1 MAVSTVVPAVPATA
15 QSPAH
20 ERRPGRGNRRISPAA
35 TVLLLLGALYCLFPV
50 LWVLI
55 ASSKSASE
63 LFSTFTLAPSTHLFD
78 NVRDLSDY
86 RGGLYW
92 RWMANTAIYA
102 GVGAFAS
109 TFVSAMAGFALAKYA
124 FPGKQFV
131 FNLILAGVLVPGV
144 ILAIPQ
150 YLLLAK
156 VGMTNT
162 YWSVLLPSMITPYGI
177 YLCRIFA
184 AAAVPTEVLE
194 AARIDGAGDWRS
206 FVTVALPM
214 MRSGLVTVFLFQ
226 FVAIWNNFMLPYI
239 MLGDDKLYPLTVGL
253 NGLLNQGANQPSM
266 YISVVTGALLS
277 IVPLVVLFLAL
288 QRYWR
293 VDLGAGA
300 VKA

>member
-1 MAVSTVVPAVPATA
+1 MSASTVLPASPATVEPA
-15 QSPAH
+15 SPAG
-20 ERRPGRGNRRISPAA
+20 RRGNRRISPTA
-35 TVLLLLGALYCLFPV
+35 TILLLLGAVYCLFPV

-55 ASSKSASE
+55 ASSKSSGE
-63 LFSTFTLAPSTHLFD
+63 LFSTFTLAPSTHLLD
-78 NVRDLSDY
+78 NIADLSNY
-86 RGGLYW
+86 RNGLYW
-92 RWMANTAIYA
+92 RWMANTALYA
-102 GVGAFAS
+102 GVGGAAS
-109 TFVSAMAGFALAKYA
+109 TLVSAMAGYALAKYT

-156 VGMTNT
+156 VGLTNT
-162 YWSVLLPSMITPYGI
+162 YWSVLLPSVITPYGI

-194 AARIDGAGDWRS
+194 AARIDGAGDWRT
-206 FVTVALPM
+206 FGRVALPM

-239 MLGDDKLYPLTVGL
+239 MLGNDHLYPLTVGL
-253 NGLLNQGANQPSM
+253 NGLLNQGASQPSM

-277 IVPLVVLFLAL
+277 IIPLVALFLGL

>member
-1 MAVSTVVPAVPATA
+1 MSVSTVLPVVPATA
-15 QSPAH
+15 SSEAPAQAH
-20 ERRPGRGNRRISPAA
+20 RGNRRISPAA

-55 ASSKSASE
+55 ASSKSAGE
-63 LFSTFTLAPSTHLFD
+63 LFSTFTLAPSGHLFD
-78 NVRDLSDY
+78 NISDLSHY
-86 RGGLYW
+86 RDGLYW
-92 RWMANTAIYA
+92 RWMVNTALYA
-102 GVGAFAS
+102 GVGATAS
-109 TFVSAMAGFALAKYA
+109 TLVSAMAGYALAKYT
-124 FPGKQFV
+124 FPGKRFV

-184 AAAVPTEVLE
+184 AAAIPTEVLE
-194 AARIDGAGDWRS
+194 AARIDGAGDWRT
-206 FVTVALPM
+206 FGTVALPM
-214 MRSGLVTVFLFQ
+214 MRAGLVTVFLFQ

-239 MLGDDKLYPLTVGL
+239 MLGDDRLYPLTVGL

-266 YISVVTGALLS
+266 YIAVVTGALLS
-277 IVPLVVLFLAL
+277 IIPLIALFLGL

>member
-1 MAVSTVVPAVPATA
+1 M
-15 QSPAH
+15 
-20 ERRPGRGNRRISPAA
+20 SPAA

-55 ASSKSASE
+55 AATKSSGE

-78 NVRDLSDY
+78 NVADLNAYRD
-86 RGGLYW
+86 GLYW
-92 RWMANTAIYA
+92 RWMLNTALYA
-102 GVGAFAS
+102 GVGAAAS
-109 TFVSAMAGFALAKYA
+109 TLVSAMAGFALAKYT
-124 FPGKQFV
+124 FPGKQVV

-162 YWSVLLPSMITPYGI
+162 YWSVLLPSIITPYGI

-194 AARIDGAGDWRS
+194 AARIDGAGDWRT
-206 FVTVALPM
+206 FARVALPM

-239 MLGDDKLYPLTVGL
+239 MLGDDRLFPLTVGL
-253 NGLLNQGANQPSM
+253 NGLLNQGANQPAM

-277 IVPLVVLFLAL
+277 ILPLIALFLGL

>member
-1 MAVSTVVPAVPATA
+1 MSVSTALPAVPATTP
-15 QSPAH
+15 PATV
-20 ERRPGRGNRRISPAA
+20 PGDRRGNRRFSPAA
-35 TVLLLLGALYCLFPV
+35 TILLLLGALYCLFPV

-55 ASSKSASE
+55 AASKSSGE

-78 NVRDLSDY
+78 NIADLAAYRD
-86 RGGLYW
+86 GLYW
-92 RWMANTAIYA
+92 RWMANTALYA
-102 GVGAFAS
+102 GVGAAGS
-109 TFVSAMAGFALAKYA
+109 TLISAMAGFALAKYD
-124 FPGKQFV
+124 FRGKAAI
-131 FNLILAGVLVPGV
+131 FNVILAGVLVPGV

-156 VGMTNT
+156 IGMTNT

-184 AAAVPTEVLE
+184 AATIPTEVLE
-194 AARIDGAGDWRS
+194 AARIDGAGDWRT
-206 FVTVALPM
+206 FGTVALPM

-239 MLGDDKLYPLTVGL
+239 MLGDDHLYPLTVGL

-266 YISVVTGALLS
+266 YIVVVTGALLS
-277 IVPLVVLFLAL
+277 IVPLVALFLGL

>member
-1 MAVSTVVPAVPATA
+1 MTLSTALPVTPAAAHPGASVP
-15 QSPAH
+15 
-20 ERRPGRGNRRISPAA
+20 RRGNRRISPAA

-55 ASSKSASE
+55 AATKSSGE

-78 NVRDLSDY
+78 NIRDLSAY

-92 RWMANTAIYA
+92 RWMLNTALYA
-102 GVGAFAS
+102 GVGAALS
-109 TFVSAMAGFALAKYA
+109 TLVSAMAGFALAKYS
-124 FPGKQFV
+124 FPGKTAV
-131 FNLILAGVLVPGV
+131 FNLILAGVLVPAV
-144 ILAIPQ
+144 LLAIPQ

-162 YWSVLLPSMITPYGI
+162 YWAVLLPNIINPYGI

-184 AAAVPTEVLE
+184 AASVPTDVLE
-194 AARIDGAGDWRS
+194 AARIDGAGDWHAFGR
-206 FVTVALPM
+206 VALPM

-226 FVAIWNNFMLPYI
+226 FVAIWNNFILPYI
-239 MLGDDKLYPLTVGL
+239 MLGDDHLYPLTVGL

-266 YISVVTGALLS
+266 YISVVTGALIS
-277 IVPLVVLFLAL
+277 IVPLIALFLSL